1 MTRRKLIILVGLV
14 GLILL
19 IDQISKNWVLA
30 NMQLGQTILVIPA
43 LHPFFQFTFSTNT
56 GAAFGLL
63 PMAGD
68 VFMVAA
74 IVISGVIFYFYWHT
88 PQEAVAQQVG
98 LALILGGAIGNVID
112 RIQHGFV
119 VDFFHLMI
127 PGVISNISNF
137 ADHFIVGGALL
148 LLVDTLRRDLRR
160 KAQPAP
166 SEAASTD

>member
-1 MTRRKLIILVGLV
+1 MTRRKFIILVGLV

-19 IDQISKNWVLA
+19 IDQLSKNWVLA
-30 NMQLGQTILVIPA
+30 NMQLGQTILVVPA

-74 IVISGVIFYFYWHT
+74 MLISVVIFYFYWHT
-88 PQEAVAQQVG
+88 PDEAVSQQVG
-98 LALILGGAIGNVID
+98 LALILGGAIGNIID
-112 RIQHGFV
+112 RVQHGFV

-127 PGVISNISNF
+127 PGVVSNISNF
-137 ADHFIVGGALL
+137 ADHFIVAGAALL
-148 LLVDTLRRDLRR
+148 LIDTLRRDLRR
-160 KAQPAP
+160 KAQAAP
-166 SEAASTD
+166 SEAAPTD